1 MAGSRLQ
8 CLPPHL
14 GEHASFLLPGWQ
26 VLKRLQEH
34 GILGTHASGSSCS
47 ARLPQGRGHCVL
59 SMTWTSKKS
68 CFPPEPELTSN
79 TERRQSCSKRQ

>member
-1 MAGSRLQ
+1 MVGSRLQ
-8 CLPPHL
+8 GLPPHL

-59 SMTWTSKKS
+59 SMTWTLQEVVLS
-68 CFPPEPELTSN
+68 P
-79 TERRQSCSKRQ
+79 

>member
-8 CLPPHL
+8 GLPPHL

-47 ARLPQGRGHCVL
+47 ARLPQG
-59 SMTWTSKKS
+59 
-68 CFPPEPELTSN
+68 
-79 TERRQSCSKRQ
+79 